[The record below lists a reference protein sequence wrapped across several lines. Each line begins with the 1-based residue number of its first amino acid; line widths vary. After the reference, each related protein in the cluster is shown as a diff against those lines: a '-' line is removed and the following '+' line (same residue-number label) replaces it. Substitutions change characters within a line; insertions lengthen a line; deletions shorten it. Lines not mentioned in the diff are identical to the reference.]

1 MPRARILTL
10 PRRLAF
16 TLTELLIAV
25 GVLVIV
31 VLAAAKIFS
40 AASKLSA
47 IAGANADLIQTATA
61 IEQQIRADFANLPA
75 NGFMVIQQVEVNAY
89 GQAQNPVVDPSL
101 GSLEIR
107 ADQVAFFTLGVRATT
122 QYAGSQEDPNPIRDP
137 NTNQP
142 VVTTIWPVESAIA
155 RVYYGHGVQ
164 APSLPIGTGP
174 FSYDGLDA
182 GVVPWKGGLVEPQ
195 RFSDGVVSTNPG
207 NLPLTKASLW
217 PLVRLA
223 TLMGTDALPTTL
235 DNAGQ
240 ATNTTFARY
249 GSAALN
255 ASVTL
260 FASRA
265 VRLGPLATKYPNTY
279 APLWTSG
286 RVDVVKWQPDDLFSQ
301 MAYQADLQQSVQ
313 AIPFIAQDLANPW
326 SGPSSRLRMIQ
337 TLANWAVPATSL
349 IPVDGSQA
357 LYVSYP
363 RVEKAA
369 PSSAKA
375 DQMLSAP
382 VLAANCSSFKVEWTW
397 DDGVG
402 RSFAGAGAGNTS
414 QPNAGIGMYV
424 NPGAAQPWFGLDNLR
439 GGNNPATSAVRPVS
453 NSANFIDNGAIGDWG
468 SIGVPL
474 VRAAPNAAD
483 LVCSVEGP
491 INRSGDPAVV
501 NRPVWR
507 TSNEQDSK
515 RVYQAVFGFNQADPS
530 QLNPFAVNPV
540 NRGPYTP
547 LPSAI
552 RITLRL
558 HDPLGRIE
566 GGREFQ
572 FIVDLPKR

>member
-1 MPRARILTL
+1 MPSASTRIRVRRAA
-10 PRRLAF
+10 AF

-25 GVLVIV
+25 GVLVVVIV
-31 VLAAAKIFS
+31 AAAKIFS
-40 AASKLSA
+40 AASKVSA
-47 IAGANADLIQTATA
+47 VSEANADLIQTATA
-61 IEQQIRADFANLPA
+61 IEQQVRADFANLPA

-107 ADQVAFFTLGVRATT
+107 ADQVAFFTRGVRQTT
-122 QYAGSQEDPNPIRDP
+122 QYTGSQESTSNNGIA
-137 NTNQP
+137 
-142 VVTTIWPVESAIA
+142 TTWTAESAIA

-164 APSLPIGTGP
+164 APALPIGTGP
-174 FSYDGLDA
+174 FSYENSNA
-182 GVVPWKGGLVEPQ
+182 GVVPWKGGRVELE
-195 RFSDGVVSTNPG
+195 RFSDGAAQGVG
-207 NLPLTKASLW
+207 NMPLTKASLW

-240 ATNTTFARY
+240 ATNTTFARF

-260 FASRA
+260 FANRA

-301 MAYQADLQQSVQ
+301 MAYQADAQQSVQ
-313 AIPFIAQDLANPW
+313 GIPFIAQDLSNPW

-349 IPVDGSQA
+349 NPGNGAGA

-414 QPNAGIGMYV
+414 QPNAGIGMFV
-424 NPGAAQPWFGLDNLR
+424 NPGAAQPWFGLDNLT

-453 NSANFIDNGAIGDWG
+453 NSANFLDNGAIGDWG

-474 VRAAPNAAD
+474 VIAAPNAAD

-515 RVYQAVFGFNQADPS
+515 RVYQAVFGFNQADTA
-530 QLNPFAVNPV
+530 QLNPFAG